1 MTKESLPKRTR
12 LKIAMTQR
20 RLSVENVADMTGRTI
35 RTVYSWTGG
44 EREVPDH
51 ILWIVENGEITG
63 GAANANG

>member
-20 RLSVENVADMTGRTI
+20 KLSVENVADMTGRTI

-51 ILWIVENGEITG
+51 MLWIVENGEITG
-63 GAANANG
+63 GDANANG